1 MCSETLVRVECLQAL
16 GLWARGTGPQDGQ
29 CRGPAGGLLVGVVL
43 VMILTVENS
52 TVHVTCTHT
61 KQQRRRARSSSLVRP
76 PGE

>member
-52 TVHVTCTHT
+52 TVAHT
-61 KQQRRRARSSSLVRP
+61 KQQRRRARSSLVRP